1 MSSPTLPGPTPLWK
15 RELRIDWQP
24 MVRTAREHPEA
35 ILIGLGVALRVV
47 TYLWNRAMWLD
58 ELSLRGNIVDKPVLD
73 FFEPL
78 WNDQLAPLGFL
89 VAERVIA
96 TFVSTRN
103 YALRLIPLAAG
114 IASIFLFAQLARR
127 VLPRRPALVALALF
141 ALSDDLIYYSSEL
154 KPYMIDLAIG
164 LAITLGTVRALGGE
178 PTTRL
183 LTWMAVLLA
192 IAPWF
197 SFASAFVVVG
207 CGLVLVVDAALARRG
222 RIATLWL
229 IVGFAWLAD
238 FAIAYRASQALLS
251 LYTTM
256 YRFWDFAFLRIGVPM
271 TTEDLS
277 KTANLLLEVFVNPLN
292 LLCPDGVQ
300 LGVILPLGLFLLGI
314 PALTRRSW
322 RVWVLLSGPIAM
334 AMAASAARRYPF
346 HGRLIL
352 ELTPAFFL
360 TIAAGTEAVARR
372 FPGAGSLVYR
382 TVLIVLLTF
391 PTWDAL
397 SNCTSRRIRPFQIH
411 GDLHETVFIDQ
422 DLRKKPGGRP

>member
-1 MSSPTLPGPTPLWK
+1 MSSSTLPGSQPLWK
-15 RELRIDWQP
+15 RELRIDWQR
-24 MVRTAREHPEA
+24 MDRLARERPEA
-35 ILIGLGVALRVV
+35 ILIWLGLALRVI

-89 VAERVIA
+89 VAERLIA
-96 TFVSTRN
+96 AFVSTRN
-103 YALRLIPLAAG
+103 YALRLIPLVAG
-114 IASIFLFAQLARR
+114 IASIFVFAQIARR

-154 KPYMIDLAIG
+154 KPYMIDLALG
-164 LAITLGTVRALGGE
+164 LAITLGTVRAIGGE
-178 PTTRL
+178 LSRRL

-207 CGLVLVVDAALARRG
+207 CGLVLVADASFTRRG
-222 RIATLWL
+222 RITG
-229 IVGFAWLAD
+229 IWLAMGLGWLAN
-238 FAIAYRASQALLS
+238 FAIAYQVSQALLS
-251 LYTTM
+251 PYTTM
-256 YRFWDFAFLRIGVPM
+256 YRFWDFAFLRLSIPM
-271 TTEDLS
+271 SAEDLW

-292 LLCPDGVQ
+292 LLCPGGIR
-300 LGVILPLGLFLLGI
+300 LGVILPLTLVLLGI
-314 PALTRRSW
+314 PSLARRSS
-322 RVWVLLSGPIAM
+322 RAFVILAAPIAM
-334 AMAASAARRYPF
+334 AMAASVARRYPF

-352 ELTPAFFL
+352 ELIPAFFL
-360 TIAAGTEAVARR
+360 TVAAGTEVIATR
-372 FPGAGSLVYR
+372 FPGAGGLVHR
-382 TVLIVLLTF
+382 TVLIVLITF
-391 PTWDAL
+391 PAWDAL
-397 SNCTSRRIRPFQIH
+397 SNCTSRRMRPFQVH